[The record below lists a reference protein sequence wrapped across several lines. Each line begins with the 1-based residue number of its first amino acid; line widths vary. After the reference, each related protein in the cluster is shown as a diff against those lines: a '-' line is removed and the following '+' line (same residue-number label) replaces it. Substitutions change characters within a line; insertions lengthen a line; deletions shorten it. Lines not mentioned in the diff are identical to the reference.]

1 MELLARPRVE
11 EDGSRP
17 PAREDPARVANRG
30 NLPASV
36 ALASEREAK
45 AMKTIARL
53 EARLINPPVDGPAA
67 TLLLRLMA
75 GACWCGEGS

>member
-1 MELLARPRVE
+1 M
-11 EDGSRP
+11 
-17 PAREDPARVANRG
+17 ANRG

-36 ALASEREAK
+36 ALGSEREAK
-45 AMKTIARL
+45 AMKIARL